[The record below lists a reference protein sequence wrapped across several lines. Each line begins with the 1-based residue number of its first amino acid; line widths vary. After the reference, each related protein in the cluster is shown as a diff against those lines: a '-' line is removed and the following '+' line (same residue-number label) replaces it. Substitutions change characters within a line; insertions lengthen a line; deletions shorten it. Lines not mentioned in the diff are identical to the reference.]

1 MKKFLSV
8 ALAFLMLAVMLPVS
22 ALAAEGYVTVSGIK
36 GFEGQQFASFAEAYA
51 AIKPTMETLGLGEE
65 TPVNAEAFDALF
77 TDVTDGKATLTYTIS
92 GNVTYDEASCKNL
105 LTMGRKTSHYLT
117 NERHLIN
124 FKFVGATGR
133 DSDTLTVNSNI
144 TLPYE
149 WWGEKTT
156 TSISFENLTITGT
169 APNGLYPTQ
178 AFFEGINFKVDN
190 CKLEGI
196 KIYNCSNVGGSYTIT
211 NNIFDGTNAPQNAY
225 AIHLQGNE
233 TAPLTINISNNTI
246 SGYDR
251 GINIDQKTAAATI
264 SNNNISVKDTGRSCI
279 QLTRLAST
287 KVENNTMNLTG
298 GNAITLHE
306 KLLNCAKPEIT
317 VSGNTINGTGYLIYD
332 DSKGAFTNENL
343 NLTITKDNTV
353 AKTVDTTKGVK
364 DGEIHPLSGIVKTT
378 VENNVVPGGS
388 TGGTIVIIPD
398 RTEDTPKTEDQKNP
412 STGANDVVAAAVA
425 LMAVSALGM
434 AVLTR
439 KK

>member
-1 MKKFLSV
+1 MKKLLSV
-8 ALAFLMLAVMLPVS
+8 VLAVLMLAVMLPVS

-264 SNNNISVKDTGRSCI
+264 SNNNISVKDAGRSCI
-279 QLTRLAST
+279 QLTQLAST
-287 KVENNTMNLTG
+287 KVENNTMKLTG

-306 KLLNCAKPEIT
+306 ELLKCAKPEIT

-343 NLTITKDNTV
+343 NLTITQDNTV
-353 AKTVDTTKGVK
+353 AKTVDTTQGVK
-364 DGEIHPLSGIVKTT
+364 DGVNHRLSEIVKTK

-388 TGGTIVIIPD
+388 TGGTIVIVPD
-398 RTEDTPKTEDQKNP
+398 RTEDTPKTEPEKNP
-412 STGANDVVAAAVA
+412 STGANDMVAAAAA

-434 AVLTR
+434 AVLSR